1 MCVSQNKISG
11 NFALRV
17 LRTVYDENFEIF
29 LSKVKS
35 EKLTSTMVDFLATK
49 QVSAPSPRFDLA
61 LCVGAPAT
69 HNTWTTAV
77 ARTDVY
83 V

>member
-49 QVSAPSPRFDLA
+49 YSSMHSQLILSDE
-61 LCVGAPAT
+61 
-69 HNTWTTAV
+69 
-77 ARTDVY
+77 
-83 V
+83 